1 MRCRLEA
8 STLLTVGRID
18 GMGISRR
25 LRDVTCQ
32 SLLTALLRGVGSRR
46 RGLTL
51 LGSLDPVYGPSEPRG
66 KTTPPK
72 PGGAWH
78 IHSTNTYR
86 CGWVGEKSYCVMR
99 CAIAEAERERGGERR
114 ERSRAPHAVCWR
126 ESVQRE
132 ALTRRS
138 QLRHFG
144 TFSGTGGG
152 VKPAHAPTLPDRL
165 ARWGT
170 MLGACEGRVG
180 TSAAMHGACFWDY
193 ETMLGVG
200 E

>member
-1 MRCRLEA
+1 MLLVGRVPRQQLTATSKPLWLGLTRGQRALDA

-32 SLLTALLRGVGSRR
+32 SLLTALRRGVGSRR

-66 KTTPPK
+66 KTTPPR

-86 CGWVGEKSYCVMR
+86 CGWVGEKSYCVISPG
-99 CAIAEAERERGGERR
+99 IAETERERGGEQR
-114 ERSRAPHAVCWR
+114 ERSSEPHAVC
-126 ESVQRE
+126 
-132 ALTRRS
+132 RR
-138 QLRHFG
+138 
-144 TFSGTGGG
+144 
-152 VKPAHAPTLPDRL
+152 
-165 ARWGT
+165 
-170 MLGACEGRVG
+170 GAIDN
-180 TSAAMHGACFWDY
+180 TSAKQLLTSAINLEIPRG
-193 ETMLGVG
+193 
-200 E
+200 

>member
-1 MRCRLEA
+1 
-8 STLLTVGRID
+8 
-18 GMGISRR
+18 MGISRR

-32 SLLTALLRGVGSRR
+32 SLLAALRRGVGSRR

-51 LGSLDPVYGPSEPRG
+51 LGSLDPVDGPSEPRG

-78 IHSTNTYR
+78 IHTTTTHT
-86 CGWVGEKSYCVMR
+86 GAGG
-99 CAIAEAERERGGERR
+99 RERNRIERR
-114 ERSRAPHAVCWR
+114 APAWRSR
-126 ESVQRE
+126 
-132 ALTRRS
+132 RRS
-138 QLRHFG
+138 GAASARDGRERTPWVDAVRWKAHVSEATSDVSNQSRDAEGVIVAH
-144 TFSGTGGG
+144 GGG
-152 VKPAHAPTLPDRL
+152 AIPAHAPTLPIIL

-170 MLGACEGRVG
+170 MLGTCEGRVG
-180 TSAAMHGACFWDY
+180 TSATMHGACISDY

>member
-1 MRCRLEA
+1 MLLVGRVPRQQLTATSKPLWLGLTRGQRALDA

-66 KTTPPK
+66 KTTPPR

-86 CGWVGEKSYCVMR
+86 CGWVGEKSYCVIGSGM
-99 CAIAEAERERGGERR
+99 AETWLPPLLPGSQGDHFGPSDHLQGTGSYTIALCKSKARTGRERRLQHRAARR
-114 ERSRAPHAVCWR
+114 GPHTR
-126 ESVQRE
+126 EE
-132 ALTRRS
+132 
-138 QLRHFG
+138 
-144 TFSGTGGG
+144 
-152 VKPAHAPTLPDRL
+152 
-165 ARWGT
+165 
-170 MLGACEGRVG
+170 
-180 TSAAMHGACFWDY
+180 
-193 ETMLGVG
+193 
-200 E
+200 